1 MRSRDLCDD
10 HEIRCILETSRRS
23 RLCLIK
29 YSRTQRYCLIDQSR
43 RYSCHS
49 FTIPKFSRLM
59 RTPRASQ
66 TYVCLPCLLRNSAH
80 VNPASTTLSRRTFT
94 SAVEIDSTRQ
104 HARSSLATSA
114 KRSKSDASLSSPST
128 KTVRRLNTLSPET
141 NRVSLSSSQIASIG
155 QYHFLGQK
163 LKEGLSEIPE
173 AKDNPSAVPIET
185 VLAIV
190 KLNSPGLSPFTQ
202 IVEKAY
208 AGQLY
213 QDVQKDLATVG
224 PYRRPSKKE
233 VSDESAISVL
243 GRLGVVGYGQKT
255 KGTKSSKKSADEGQQ
270 ANVAPNSMPA
280 SNGEDEKPAV
290 SKRARARA
298 ARKALVNRVSTLP
311 VAKVPILQ
319 VRKITKSSP
328 LRKVSTEPALG
339 IRPPSRSLAIKRPS
353 REGGPTVLR
362 APADARSLDGSLI
375 KQSPIEK
382 EATLPVPKLSFDL
395 SRVLFNPGVYHL
407 QDPRSRVYNFDP
419 YLEKIM
425 PVSDFNFEALN
436 PYITSSQDHH
446 LRDVSLKHNRRYI
459 GSSSSMS
466 GVMSHFH
473 FLLSA
478 WRPLDTTML
487 SKRIEANSRF
497 TVITRAPTAIFLRWR
512 NGVYAVDADKEHDSP
527 NILMMQGKSMEKL
540 LTLEKDDFEKY
551 RKPKAGEQAPAID
564 SDPESYHYSACEN
577 FLLRSQLD
585 AWDPRLPG
593 TGMFD
598 LKTRACAGIRMDM
611 SNHEHGMGYQIKE
624 RFGEWESFD
633 REYFDMM
640 RSAFLKYS
648 LQVRMGRMDGIF
660 VAYHNIERIFGFQYI
675 SLAELDNGLHGQTDP
690 CLGDREFKMTVSMM
704 NEIFDLA
711 TKEFP
716 EQSLRFVFETRDT
729 TQARPNGY
737 MRVFA
742 EPMSEENIEKIQN
755 QGKSK
760 VAQYEKNLMM
770 GISNKPAPKVDGQ
783 TMGGK
788 SIEAKISLS
797 TLESNAGDVAFLEE
811 IMRRDDDSVLAKP
824 KAEEPSIARVVG
836 WEINVFNEVNGRP
849 VVRPQ
854 RISSSD
860 RWIAKY
866 TIDPIAEG
874 QVRGYYNMTQ
884 ARRASALS
892 FDMKEGKDNY
902 FIQRIRDM
910 SHAGRAWREEQDEI
924 DAQKE
929 RVVLYNTG
937 D

>member
-1 MRSRDLCDD
+1 MRSQKLCDD
-10 HEIRCILETSRRS
+10 HEIRRMLELYRRNDASFHLTQPSAIHLPLRFTRQTSSRS
-23 RLCLIK
+23 
-29 YSRTQRYCLIDQSR
+29 
-43 RYSCHS
+43 
-49 FTIPKFSRLM
+49 FIPTPSRLM
-59 RTPRASQ
+59 RTSSASQ
-66 TYVCLPCLLRNSAH
+66 TYVCLPCLLRNGVQS
-80 VNPASTTLSRRTFT
+80 NTLPTTLSRRTFAST
-94 SAVEIDSTRQ
+94 VEQGSSRSDVSASLL
-104 HARSSLATSA
+104 SSV
-114 KRSKSDASLSSPST
+114 KRRKNDASLSSPT
-128 KTVRRLNTLSPET
+128 RLVRRLNTSSPESDQL
-141 NRVSLSSSQIASIG
+141 RLSSAQIANIG
-155 QYHFLGQK
+155 QYHHLGQK
-163 LKEGLSEIPE
+163 LKEGLSEVPE
-173 AKDNPSAVPIET
+173 AKDNPDVVPIET
-185 VLAIV
+185 LLAVV
-190 KLNSPGLSPFTQ
+190 KSKTPGSTAAFVQ
-202 IVEKAY
+202 NVEKVY
-208 AGQLY
+208 AGQHY
-213 QDVQKDLATVG
+213 KDVQKDLAKVAQ
-224 PYRRPSKKE
+224 YRRPSMRQ
-233 VSDESAISVL
+233 VSDESVINILSK
-243 GRLGVVGYGQKT
+243 LGVVDQGSKT
-255 KGTKSSKKSADEGQQ
+255 KATSPSKKSADKAQQ
-270 ANVAPNSMPA
+270 SKDSSA
-280 SNGEDEKPAV
+280 SATTTTGKDGEPET
-290 SKRARARA
+290 SKHSRSA
-298 ARKALVNRVSTLP
+298 ARKARLRKVKAPRW
-311 VAKVPILQ
+311 AKVP
-319 VRKITKSSP
+319 
-328 LRKVSTEPALG
+328 
-339 IRPPSRSLAIKRPS
+339 SLAIRKQKVKPGPVRAATKDPSLTPQSPARPS
-353 REGGPTVLR
+353 ITKRASREVGPTVLR
-362 APADARSLDGSLI
+362 APPDAKSLDGSLI
-375 KQSPIEK
+375 KNSPIEK

-425 PVSDFNFEALN
+425 PVSEFNFEALN

-478 WRPLDTTML
+478 WRPLDSSML
-487 SKRIEANSRF
+487 SKRIEANNRF
-497 TVITRAPTAIFLRWR
+497 TVITRAPSAVFLRWR
-512 NGVYAVDADKEHDSP
+512 DGVYAVDADKEHDSP

-611 SNHEHGMGYQIKE
+611 KNHEHGMGYQIKE

-716 EQSLRFVFETRDT
+716 KQSLRFVFETRDT

-760 VAQYEKNLMM
+760 VAEYEKNLMM
-770 GISNKPAPKVDGQ
+770 GIPNKPTEKANGQ
-783 TMGGK
+783 NMGGK
-788 SIEAKISLS
+788 SIESKISLS
-797 TLESNAGDVAFLEE
+797 TLESNSGDVAFLEE
-811 IMRRDDDSVLAKP
+811 IMRKDDDTILATTKTEDTSLG
-824 KAEEPSIARVVG
+824 KVVG

-849 VVRPQ
+849 VIRPQ

-860 RWIAKY
+860 RWVANY
-866 TIDPIAEG
+866 TIEPIADA
-874 QVRGYYNMTQ
+874 QVKGYYNMTQ

-892 FDMKEGKDNY
+892 FDMKESKDNY

-929 RVVLYNTG
+929 KVVLYNAG
-937 D
+937 G